1 MQINSKIS
9 YFTSNRVLWWIKTII
24 FLVILYVTYLLIRQ
38 KGGNIDVIMQSF
50 ERIYSPKSILL
61 LLIVL
66 VLTPINWAFEALKW
80 QKLASKIENITFWE
94 AYRGVL
100 VGLAF
105 SIATPMMLG
114 DYAGKILMLKSDKR
128 LQSIGAILLG
138 NGMQLYVSLL
148 FGAISY
154 VFFIIWSQPTP
165 VFLHLTIVF
174 ILILALF
181 IGLLLSFQFQKVD
194 NLSTKN
200 KILEYILKYISIL
213 KYYNLKELRN
223 VFFIASARY
232 IVFTI
237 QFLIVLKIFGVNL
250 SISIL
255 LAGIGIIFLA
265 KTLGSV
271 LNFLGDLSIRELT
284 SVYYFSYFEVNTSL
298 IASATLMIWLINV
311 LLPIIAGS
319 LFVLQLKLIPKKS

>member
-9 YFTSNRVLWWIKTII
+9 YLTSKRVLWWIKTLI
-24 FLVILYVTYLLIRQ
+24 FLVILYATYLLIRQ
-38 KGGNIDVIMQSF
+38 KGADIEAMKQSF
-50 ERIYSPKSILL
+50 ERIYSPINILL

-66 VLTPINWAFEALKW
+66 ALTPINWAFEAWKW
-80 QKLASKIENITFWE
+80 QKLASKVENITFWE

-105 SIATPMMLG
+105 STATPMMLG

-154 VFFIIWSQPTP
+154 LFFIFWSKPTP
-165 VFLHLTIVF
+165 IFLHLGIVF
-174 ILILALF
+174 CLILAL
-181 IGLLLSFQFQKVD
+181 IVGLLLSFNFHRIDKFFTQKKVYQ
-194 NLSTKN
+194 
-200 KILEYILKYISIL
+200 YILKYLSVL
-213 KYYNLKELRN
+213 KYYNVLELRN
-223 VFFIASARY
+223 VFFIASGRY

-237 QFLIVLKIFGVNL
+237 QFLIVLKIFDINL
-250 SISIL
+250 PISIL
-255 LAGIGIIFLA
+255 LAGIGMVFLA
-265 KTLGSV
+265 KTLASV
-271 LNFLGDLSIRELT
+271 LNFLGDLSVRELT
-284 SVYYFSYFEVNTSL
+284 SVYYFSYFGVNASL

-311 LLPIIAGS
+311 LLPIVVGS
-319 LFVLQLKLIPKKS
+319 LFILQLKLIEKKI

>member
-9 YFTSNRVLWWIKTII
+9 YLTSKRVLWWIKTII
-24 FLVILYVTYLLIRQ
+24 FLVILYAVYLLIRK
-38 KGGNIDVIMQSF
+38 KGGDIQAIGESLHL
-50 ERIYSPKSILL
+50 IYSPQNIPFLVVVIL
-61 LLIVL
+61 
-66 VLTPINWAFEALKW
+66 LTPINWAFEAWKW
-80 QKLASKIENITFWE
+80 QKLALKIENITFWE

-100 VGLAF
+100 VGLTFAT
-105 SIATPMMLG
+105 ATPMMLG

-165 VFLHLTIVF
+165 IFLHFTIVF
-174 ILILALF
+174 ILIIALLT
-181 IGLLLSFQFQKVD
+181 GLLLSFQFQKID
-194 NLSTKN
+194 NLSTEN
-200 KILEYILKYISIL
+200 KILKYILKYISIL
-213 KYYNLKELRN
+213 KYYNIQELRN

-284 SVYYFSYFEVNTSL
+284 SVYYFSYFGSNTSL

-311 LLPIIAGS
+311 LLPIVVGS
-319 LFVLQLKLIPKKS
+319 LFILQLKITIKKI

>member
-9 YFTSNRVLWWIKTII
+9 YLTSKRVLWWIKTII
-24 FLVILYVTYLLIRQ
+24 FLVILYAVYLLIRK
-38 KGGNIDVIMQSF
+38 KGGDIQTIGKSLHL
-50 ERIYSPKSILL
+50 IYSPQNIPFFAFVLL
-61 LLIVL
+61 L
-66 VLTPINWAFEALKW
+66 TPVNWAFEAWKW
-80 QKLASKIENITFWE
+80 QKLALKIENITFWE

-100 VGLAF
+100 VGLTFAT
-105 SIATPMMLG
+105 ATPMMLG

-138 NGMQLYVSLL
+138 NGMQLYISLL

-165 VFLHLTIVF
+165 IFLHFTIVF
-174 ILILALF
+174 ILIIALLT
-181 IGLLLSFQFQKVD
+181 GLLLSFQFQKID
-194 NLSTKN
+194 NLSTEN
-200 KILEYILKYISIL
+200 KILKYILKYISVL
-213 KYYNLKELRN
+213 KYYNIQELRN

-271 LNFLGDLSIRELT
+271 LNFLGDLSVRELT
-284 SVYYFSYFEVNTSL
+284 SVYYFSYFGANTSL

-311 LLPIIAGS
+311 LLPIAVGS
-319 LFVLQLKLIPKKS
+319 LFILQLKLTIKRT

>member
-1 MQINSKIS
+1 M
-9 YFTSNRVLWWIKTII
+9 LWWIKTII
-24 FLVILYVTYLLIRQ
+24 FLVILYAVYLLIRK
-38 KGGNIDVIMQSF
+38 KGGDIQAIGESLHL
-50 ERIYSPKSILL
+50 IYSPQNIPFLVVVIL
-61 LLIVL
+61 
-66 VLTPINWAFEALKW
+66 LTPINWAFEAWKW
-80 QKLASKIENITFWE
+80 QKLALKIENITFWE

-100 VGLAF
+100 VGLTFAT
-105 SIATPMMLG
+105 ATPMMLG

-165 VFLHLTIVF
+165 IFLHFTIVF
-174 ILILALF
+174 ILIIALLT
-181 IGLLLSFQFQKVD
+181 GLLLSFQFQKID
-194 NLSTKN
+194 NLSTEN
-200 KILEYILKYISIL
+200 KILKYILKYISIL
-213 KYYNLKELRN
+213 KYYNIQELRN

-284 SVYYFSYFEVNTSL
+284 SVYYFSYFGSNTSL

-311 LLPIIAGS
+311 LLPIVVGS
-319 LFVLQLKLIPKKS
+319 LFILQLKITIKKI